1 LSAPEPSVHFTFRQ
15 MQIFESV
22 ARLLSFSRAA
32 EELHLTQPA
41 VSMQIR
47 QLEDTVGLPL
57 LEQVGKKIHL
67 TEAGEELHHHCR
79 VVARQLREAKEAMES
94 LRQGVRGR
102 LDIAI
107 ISTAEYFMPMLLA
120 RFCEAH
126 PDVQLRLSVGNRE
139 RILEQLADNEV
150 DMAVMGR
157 PPAEVAVSAEP
168 FARNPHVV
176 IAAPGHRFAN
186 AKRLSV
192 ERIAEEP
199 LILREKG
206 SGTRQLLERL
216 FSEHGLKLNARMEMS
231 SNEVIKRAVAAGMG
245 ISLLSLHTLQL
256 ELQTGCLVILPV
268 HGLPVVR
275 DWHLVHLKDKRLPP
289 VARAFKSY
297 MLEHAERVIGEFT
310 AAAQSGPAAG
320 APA

>member
-1 LSAPEPSVHFTFRQ
+1 

-79 VVARQLREAKEAMES
+79 VVARQLRETKEAMDS

-107 ISTAEYFMPMLLA
+107 ISTAKYFMPMLLA
-120 RFCEAH
+120 RFCDAH

-139 RILEQLADNEV
+139 RILEQLADNDV
-150 DMAVMGR
+150 DMVIMGR
-157 PPAEVAVSAEP
+157 PPGEVSVISEP
-168 FARNPHVV
+168 FAKNPHVV
-176 IAAPGHRFAN
+176 IAPPGHRFTH

-192 ERIAEEP
+192 QRVSEEP
-199 LILREKG
+199 MIVREKG
-206 SGTRQLLERL
+206 SGTRHLLERL
-216 FSEHGLKLNARMEMS
+216 FADHGLKVQARMEMS
-231 SNEVIKRAVAAGMG
+231 SNETIKQAVIAGMG
-245 ISLLSLHTLQL
+245 ISLLSIHTLKL
-256 ELQTGCLVILPV
+256 ELQTDSLVILPV
-268 HGLPVVR
+268 QGLPVVR
-275 DWHLVHLKDKRLPP
+275 DWHLVHLKEKRLPP
-289 VARAFKSY
+289 VARAFKSF
-297 MLEHAERVIGEFT
+297 LQEHAEEVLAEFSGT
-310 AAAQSGPAAG
+310 AKS
-320 APA
+320 

>member
-1 LSAPEPSVHFTFRQ
+1 MHFTFRQ

-79 VVARQLREAKEAMES
+79 LVARQLRETKEAMDS

-107 ISTAEYFMPMLLA
+107 ISTAKYFMPMLLA
-120 RFCEAH
+120 RFCDAH

-139 RILEQLADNEV
+139 RILEQLADNDV
-150 DMAVMGR
+150 DMVIMGR
-157 PPAEVAVSAEP
+157 PPGEVSVISEP
-168 FARNPHVV
+168 FAKNPHVF
-176 IAAPGHRFAN
+176 IAPPGHRFAT

-192 ERIAEEP
+192 QRISEEP
-199 LILREKG
+199 MIVREKG
-206 SGTRQLLERL
+206 SGTRHLLERI
-216 FSEHGLKLNARMEMS
+216 FTEHGLKVHARMEMS
-231 SNEVIKRAVAAGMG
+231 SNETIKQAVIAGMG
-245 ISLLSLHTLQL
+245 ISLLSLHTLKL
-256 ELQTGCLVILPV
+256 ELQTHSLVVLPV
-268 HGLPVVR
+268 QGMPVVR
-275 DWHLVHLKDKRLPP
+275 DWHLVHLKEKRLPP
-289 VARAFKSY
+289 VARAFKSF
-297 MLEHAERVIGEFT
+297 LHEHAEEVLAMFSSSNKT
-310 AAAQSGPAAG
+310 
-320 APA
+320 

>member
-1 LSAPEPSVHFTFRQ
+1 MHFTFRQ

-79 VVARQLREAKEAMES
+79 VVARQLRETKEAMDS

-107 ISTAEYFMPMLLA
+107 ISTAKYFMPMLLA
-120 RFCEAH
+120 RFCDAH

-139 RILEQLADNEV
+139 RILEQLADNDV
-150 DMAVMGR
+150 DMVIMGR
-157 PPAEVAVSAEP
+157 PPGEVSVVSEP
-168 FARNPHVV
+168 FAKNPHVF
-176 IAAPGHRFAN
+176 IAPPGHRFTN

-192 ERIAEEP
+192 QRISEEP
-199 LILREKG
+199 MIVREKG
-206 SGTRQLLERL
+206 SGTRHLLERI
-216 FSEHGLKLNARMEMS
+216 FTEHGLKMQARMEMS
-231 SNEVIKRAVAAGMG
+231 SNETIKQAVIAGMG
-245 ISLLSLHTLQL
+245 ISLLSLHTLKL
-256 ELQTGCLVILPV
+256 ELQTNSLVILPV
-268 HGLPVVR
+268 QGMPVVR
-275 DWHLVHLKDKRLPP
+275 DWHLVHLKEKRLPP
-289 VARAFKSY
+289 VARAFKSF
-297 MLEHAERVIGEFT
+297 LQEHAEQVLAEF
-310 AAAQSGPAAG
+310 SGSDAK
-320 APA
+320 

>member
-1 LSAPEPSVHFTFRQ
+1 MHFTFRQ

-47 QLEDTVGLPL
+47 QLEETVGLPL

-79 VVARQLREAKEAMES
+79 VVARQLRETKEAMES

-107 ISTAEYFMPMLLA
+107 ISTAKYFMPMILA
-120 RFCEAH
+120 RFCHAH
-126 PDVQLRLSVGNRE
+126 PDVQLRLTVGNRE
-139 RILEQLADNEV
+139 RILEQLAENDV
-150 DMAVMGR
+150 DMVVMGR
-157 PPAEVAVSAEP
+157 PPAEVSVSSEA
-168 FARNPHVV
+168 FARNPHVFV
-176 IAAPGHRFAN
+176 APPGHRFAN

-192 ERIAEEP
+192 ARVAEEP

-206 SGTRQLLERL
+206 SGTRQVLERL
-216 FSEHGLKLNARMEMS
+216 FTEHGLKMQARMEMS
-231 SNEVIKRAVAAGMG
+231 SNETIKQAVIAGMG
-245 ISLLSLHTLQL
+245 ISLLSLHTLRL
-256 ELQTGCLVILPV
+256 ELETGRLLVLPV
-268 HGLPVVR
+268 QGLPVVR
-275 DWHLVHLKDKRLPP
+275 DWHLVHLKEKRLPP
-289 VARAFKSY
+289 VARAFKTY
-297 MLEHAERVIGEFT
+297 LLESAETVIAEFCQT
-310 AAAQSGPAAG
+310 
-320 APA
+320 

>member
-1 LSAPEPSVHFTFRQ
+1 MHFTFRQ

-79 VVARQLREAKEAMES
+79 VVARQLRETKEAMDS

-107 ISTAEYFMPMLLA
+107 ISTAKYFMPMLLA
-120 RFCEAH
+120 RFCDAH

-139 RILEQLADNEV
+139 RILEQLADNDV
-150 DMAVMGR
+150 DMVIMGR
-157 PPAEVAVSAEP
+157 PPGEVSVISEP
-168 FARNPHVV
+168 FAKNPHVV
-176 IAAPGHRFAN
+176 IAPPGHRFTN

-192 ERIAEEP
+192 QRVSEEP
-199 LILREKG
+199 MIVREKG
-206 SGTRQLLERL
+206 SGTRHLLERL
-216 FSEHGLKLNARMEMS
+216 FAEHGLKVQARMEMS
-231 SNEVIKRAVAAGMG
+231 SNETIKQAVIAGMG
-245 ISLLSLHTLQL
+245 ISLLSIHTLKL
-256 ELQTGCLVILPV
+256 ELQTDSLVILPV
-268 HGLPVVR
+268 QGLPVVR
-275 DWHLVHLKDKRLPP
+275 DWHLVHLKEKRLPP
-289 VARAFKSY
+289 VARAFKSF
-297 MLEHAERVIGEFT
+297 LQEHAEEVLAEFSGT
-310 AAAQSGPAAG
+310 AKS
-320 APA
+320 